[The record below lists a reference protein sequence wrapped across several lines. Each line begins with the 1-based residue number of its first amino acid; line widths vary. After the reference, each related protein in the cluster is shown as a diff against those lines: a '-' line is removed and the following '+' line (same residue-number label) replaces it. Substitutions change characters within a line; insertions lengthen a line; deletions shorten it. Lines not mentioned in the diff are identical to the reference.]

1 MTTSLIGSSTVDAA
15 GKGNLQGGPDYRV
28 QIVKKKKKKIG
39 ITTKDRRDI

>member
-15 GKGNLQGGPDYRV
+15 EKGNLQGGPDYRV
-28 QIVKKKKKKIG
+28 QIVKNEIEIG